1 MADKAAGEGAG
12 IGDVPKDWLPGLKQ
26 NFKFDIQAGF
36 ILFLIALPLSLGI
49 AVASEAAP
57 VSSPPSSPP
66 SSAASSDRCWAA
78 LMSPSTERRR
88 A

>member
-57 VSSPPSSPP
+57 VSSPPSS
-66 SSAASSDRCWAA
+66 AASSDRCWAA

>member
-66 SSAASSDRCWAA
+66 SSDRCWAA